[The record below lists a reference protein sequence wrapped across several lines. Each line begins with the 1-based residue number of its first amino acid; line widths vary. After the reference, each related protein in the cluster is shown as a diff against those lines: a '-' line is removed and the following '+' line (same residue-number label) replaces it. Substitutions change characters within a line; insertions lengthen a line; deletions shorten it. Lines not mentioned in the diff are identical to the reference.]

1 MNNNITSSSY
11 DDLTESRAMY
21 SKEVSKYTDGS
32 IKKFVKQLL
41 QKEETIVTDID
52 IMYSDALDEDDLRKQ
67 LQQSDNHTEI
77 KTLLSI
83 KKRDGYFV
91 PEISAISGLI
101 HGKNVKIKKIKKIW
115 QIKEDVFR
123 VAAMGSDRYI
133 SYEWT
138 IDGVVLDPKEA
149 EVIYSKYLNVALDRT
164 KRLNDVVAEK
174 NITNKRKELIKER
187 KIMVEGILS

>member
-11 DDLTESRAMY
+11 DDLTKSRAMY

-52 IMYSDALDEDDLRKQ
+52 IMYSDALDEDELKKQ

-77 KTLLSI
+77 KTSLSI

-91 PEISAISGLI
+91 PEISTISGLI

-115 QIKEDVFR
+115 QIKDDVFR

-133 SYEWT
+133 SYEWA

-164 KRLNDVVAEK
+164 KRLNDVAAEK

>member
-11 DDLTESRAMY
+11 DDLTGSRVMY
-21 SKEVSKYTDGS
+21 SKEVNKYTDGS

-41 QKEETIVTDID
+41 WKEETIVTDID

-91 PEISAISGLI
+91 PEISTISGLI

-115 QIKEDVFR
+115 QIKDDVFR